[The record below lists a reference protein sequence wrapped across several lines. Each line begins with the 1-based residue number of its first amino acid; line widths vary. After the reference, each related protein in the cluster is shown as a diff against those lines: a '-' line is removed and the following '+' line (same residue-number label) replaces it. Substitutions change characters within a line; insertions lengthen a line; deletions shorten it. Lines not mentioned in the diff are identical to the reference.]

1 MRSALTAEALAP
13 ASSQGFL
20 LGGRVRYAQ
29 PKDGY
34 RTGIEPVFLA
44 ASVPARP
51 GERVLEAGTGSGAGL
66 LCLEQRIGGL
76 YGVGIEIEP
85 TMARLAAENFA
96 ANGYGKLTALCA
108 DVAEF
113 PLPRLLGAEPFD
125 HVLSNPP
132 WHDASG
138 THPADGL
145 RERAKMAEDGLLER
159 WISRLA
165 PRLKPR
171 GSITFILPSRAMP
184 EALAALG
191 AGGCGS
197 PVLFPLWPRAGREA
211 KMLLIQAIKGGR
223 AECRMLPGLILHD
236 GPAYTL
242 AAHAILRDAA
252 ALDLRRASA

>member
-1 MRSALTAEALAP
+1 MTDDTAEAP
-13 ASSQGFL
+13 ATQGFL

-51 GERVLEAGTGSGAGL
+51 GERVLEAGTGAGAGL
-66 LCLEQRIGGL
+66 LCLAHRVGGL
-76 YGVGIEIEP
+76 HGTGLEIEP
-85 TMARLAAENFA
+85 AMARLAAENFA
-96 ANGYGKLTALCA
+96 ANACRDLTVVCA
-108 DVAEF
+108 DVAAS

-125 HVLSNPP
+125 HILSNPP

-138 THPADGL
+138 THPADML
-145 RERAKMAEDGLLER
+145 RERAKMAEDGLLDR
-159 WISRLA
+159 WIGRLA

-171 GSITFILPSRAMP
+171 GSMTLILPARAVP
-184 EALAALG
+184 EAMTALG

-197 PVLFPLWPRAGREA
+197 LVLFPLWPRAGREA

-223 AECRMLPGLILHD
+223 AECRMLPGLTLHD
-236 GPAYTL
+236 GPAFTL
-242 AAHAILRDAA
+242 AAHAVLREGAA
-252 ALDLRRASA
+252 IDLRRSAA

>member
-1 MRSALTAEALAP
+1 MEAEVPPP
-13 ASSQGFL
+13 AATQGYL
-20 LGGRVRYAQ
+20 LGGRIRYTQ

-51 GERVLEAGTGSGAGL
+51 GERVLEAGTGAGAGL
-66 LCLEQRIGGL
+66 LCLERRIGGL
-76 YGVGIEIEP
+76 HGIGLEIEP
-85 TMARLAAENFA
+85 AMAALAAANFA
-96 ANGYGKLTALCA
+96 ANGYSGLAALCA
-108 DVAEF
+108 DVAAS

-125 HVLSNPP
+125 HILSNPP

-159 WISRLA
+159 WIARLA

-171 GSITFILPSRAMP
+171 GTITLILPSRMIP

-197 PVLFPLWPRAGREA
+197 PVLFPLWPRPAREA
-211 KMLLIQAIKGGR
+211 KMLLVQATKGGR

-252 ALDLRRASA
+252 ALDLQRR